1 MVGLRRT
8 AYRIAYRLLSLA
20 ALVRAPRGPGVKAVL
35 LCRGEVLLVR
45 HSYGPKRWELPGGG
59 VRRHEEPAAALARE
73 LEEELGLSVA
83 DAVALGA
90 VSGVGRMRRYRT
102 HIYRV
107 DLDEPR
113 IRPAPVEIAEV
124 AWFDPA
130 APPRPLG
137 PLVGRALAAVTGA

>member
-8 AYRIAYRLLSLA
+8 AYRIAYRLLSLV

-45 HSYGPKRWELPGGG
+45 HSYGPDRWELPGGG
-59 VRRHEEPAAALARE
+59 VRRREEPAAALARE
-73 LEEELGLSVA
+73 LHEELGLNVEG
-83 DAVALGA
+83 AVALGSLPGA
-90 VSGVGRMRRYRT
+90 GRMRRYRT

-107 DLDEPR
+107 DLEEPR
-113 IRPAPVEIAEV
+113 VRPNPVEIAEA

-137 PLVGRALAAVTGA
+137 PLARTALRAVGG